1 MPKKVITLKS
11 GKKATLIEMSVD
23 TFDECM
29 DAVQI
34 ETKMVDGKEQALVKN
49 QFSVSTLWIRN
60 GVEKATDK
68 FIKSLSIEERAELQI
83 AIQEYNSLGE

>member
-11 GKKATLIEMSVD
+11 GKKATLLEMSVD

-34 ETKMVDGKEQALVKN
+34 ETKMVNGKEQAIVKN

>member
-11 GKKATLIEMSVD
+11 GKKATLVEMSVD

-34 ETKMVDGKEQALVKN
+34 ETKIVDGKEQALVKN

-83 AIQEYNSLGE
+83 AIQDYNSLGE

>member
-11 GKKATLIEMSVD
+11 GKKATLLEMSVD

-83 AIQEYNSLGE
+83 AIQDYNSLGE

>member
-11 GKKATLIEMSVD
+11 GKKATLVEMSVD

-34 ETKMVDGKEQALVKN
+34 ETKMVNGKEQAIVKN

-83 AIQEYNSLGE
+83 AIQDYNSLGE